1 MMKRL
6 TALAVILCLLLTS
19 APALA
24 AGLFGGNTQSGSAVP
39 RSMTFT
45 AMASSEYK
53 LKYNS
58 EYQVNASMAVDG
70 DLTTA
75 WNEGAEGT
83 GAGEWI
89 LLMPTDGG
97 TYTYQG
103 FQIAN
108 GFQYHDYYKGDR
120 WVKNNRVK
128 YLQVTDDRGNFLGN
142 FLIDD
147 LSNGYQVCFFEEPV
161 TTSYLKFQ
169 IMAVWQGKQHPE
181 ACISELKPF

>member
-1 MMKRL
+1 MKKRL
-6 TALAVILCLLLTS
+6 IALATVFCLLL
-19 APALA
+19 A
-24 AGLFGGNTQSGSAVP
+24 AVP
-39 RSMTFT
+39 AGASSYLPQSAQPGGSVPAYMTFT

-147 LSNGYQVCFFEEPV
+147 LSNGYQVCFFDEPV